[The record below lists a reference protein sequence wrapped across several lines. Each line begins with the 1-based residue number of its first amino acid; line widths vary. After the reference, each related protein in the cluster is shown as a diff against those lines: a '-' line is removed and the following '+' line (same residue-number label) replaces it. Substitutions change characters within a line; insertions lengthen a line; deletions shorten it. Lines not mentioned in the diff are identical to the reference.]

1 MRITY
6 LILLILIIGVVV
18 NAAQQQNRKRKVA
31 VPQGRQQQKQRN
43 PTKRVNQNK
52 KSGGVRNKNVNRE
65 QNNKNK
71 NDFVHHIIPGLG
83 AVRGRTVKTE
93 WSGQEIIQ
101 FFDIP
106 YATGSSGALRFKPA
120 KPVQPWAGTLKAER
134 PFNGCPALDDLSDY
148 EALLAKNI
156 EVEDCL
162 RLTVNT
168 KSLKLSSP
176 VMVYIHGDFL
186 YDGSTL
192 DAPPGYLLEEDIVL
206 VTVRYR
212 LGPFGFLSTMSDD
225 IPGNAAVSDVI
236 LALKWIQNNI
246 ASFGGDPDRVTLFG
260 QVGGA
265 ALINVL
271 TMSPAVP
278 EGLFHRVIYQ
288 SGSSLSP
295 AFITDNPL
303 PAAKD
308 IAKIAGCKN
317 VNKIESLNKCLRHL
331 NTTELLEAFSIH
343 GSSKTGQG
351 VGSSGGA
358 QFVVGGPSGILP
370 QFPAKL
376 LTSGNFKA
384 YPTMAGTPKHAGT
397 YMMKDIF
404 IDSFN
409 ETIVDDQLNAT
420 DYIKTIIGETN
431 GPDSSGAWLKYAL
444 EEVFSARQLKNG
456 SFYRMIPG
464 LIDLCSTIAFK
475 NPVLLAAQG
484 NARKLPNS
492 TFIYSFDYEGE
503 FNRYGTID
511 DQTELPFE
519 LGVSLTD
526 ENLYLFPWPRFATV
540 NSNRDL
546 KIALRMVKLWTSF
559 AATGKPSAPHMPE
572 WPSMSADAGPYA
584 KLGKTVT
591 IGNSY
596 IDEFTAA
603 VREYKMGYNIVNDD
617 FFDFINELK
626 KEENEDEMEE
636 EEDEDDESNGE
647 ARGGNIVLIAHRT
660 KF

>member
-6 LILLILIIGVVV
+6 LILLVLVIGVVV
-18 NAAQQQNRKRKVA
+18 NAAQQQNRKRNGAVA
-31 VPQGRQQQKQRN
+31 QGKQQQQKQRN
-43 PTKRVNQNK
+43 PNNRVNKNGGGMRNK
-52 KSGGVRNKNVNRE
+52 KVKPERMNKKVL
-65 QNNKNK
+65 
-71 NDFVHHIIPGLG
+71 VTHVIPGLG
-83 AVRGRTVKTE
+83 SVRGRTVKTE

-120 KPVQPWAGTLKAER
+120 KPVQPWTGTMKAER
-134 PFNGCPALDDLSDY
+134 PYGGCPALDDDSDY
-148 EALLAKNI
+148 DALLEKHI

-168 KSLKLSSP
+168 KSFKSSSP

-186 YDGSTL
+186 YDGNTL

-212 LGPFGFLSTMSDD
+212 LGPFGFLSTMTED

-260 QVGGA
+260 QTGGA

-343 GSSKTGQG
+343 GSLKAGQG

-376 LTSGNFKA
+376 LTSGKFKA

-397 YMMKDIF
+397 YIMKDIF

-420 DYIKTIIGETN
+420 EYIKTIISETN

-456 SFYRMIPG
+456 SLYRLTPG

-492 TFIYSFDYEGE
+492 TYMYSFDYEGE

-526 ENLYLFPWPRFATV
+526 ENLYLFPWPRFALV

-559 AATGKPSAPHMPE
+559 AATGKPSAPHLPE
-572 WPSMSADAGPYA
+572 WPAMTGEAGPYV

-591 IGNSY
+591 IGQSY

-617 FFDFINELK
+617 FFDFMNELK
-626 KEENEDEMEE
+626 REEE
-636 EEDEDDESNGE
+636 EEDMEDGDDEDEDNNDSNGE